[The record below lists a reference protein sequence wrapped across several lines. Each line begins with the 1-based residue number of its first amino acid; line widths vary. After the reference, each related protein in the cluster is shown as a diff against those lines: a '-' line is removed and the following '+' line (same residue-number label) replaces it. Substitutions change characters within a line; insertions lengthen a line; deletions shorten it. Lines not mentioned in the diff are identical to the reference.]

1 MIEEKAFQIKDELIS
16 IRRHLHRTPETDFE
30 EIKHLHL
37 FAVNSTITEYLIQP
51 QLKQEQLP

>member
-16 IRRHLHRTPETDFE
+16 IRRHLHSTPETAFE
-30 EIKHLHL
+30 EHLHL
-37 FAVNSTITEYLIQP
+37 FAVNLTITEYLIQP

>member
-30 EIKHLHL
+30 EIKTSSFIRSKL
-37 FAVNSTITEYLIQP
+37 TITEYLIQP